1 MRMQQENI
9 RRQKRHEIYKK
20 KRPNLILEEAE
31 WMQISCIDFI
41 QVINMLNSPEVD
53 VNVLRIIKR
62 NLERVLITH
71 YII

>member
-31 WMQISCIDFI
+31 WMQISCIDVSWKIYTSYQHAKF
-41 QVINMLNSPEVD
+41 S
-53 VNVLRIIKR
+53 RS
-62 NLERVLITH
+62 
-71 YII
+71 